1 MVFTPL
7 VRNEG
12 DLPGVALL
20 ESGLICDNSPHGC
33 ASEDHES

>member
-7 VRNEG
+7 VPKQG

-20 ESGLICDNSPHGC
+20 ESGLICDNSPYGC
-33 ASEDHES
+33 ASGDHES